1 MKAATHARGEVK
13 EVVLAW
19 GDFRDNQ
26 LPALNKVL
34 EAAHHARI
42 DLTKAPDDMPEEGD
56 ED

>member
-1 MKAATHARGEVK
+1 VK